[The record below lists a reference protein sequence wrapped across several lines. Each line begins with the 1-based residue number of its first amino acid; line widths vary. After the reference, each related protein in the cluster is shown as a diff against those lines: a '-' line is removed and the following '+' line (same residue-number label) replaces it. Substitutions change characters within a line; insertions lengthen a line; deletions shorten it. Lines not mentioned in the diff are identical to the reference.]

1 MSAPSPRWF
10 ALALAW
16 TSACGEPSDSCISL
30 AEDGVVLTA
39 YVTDNGARVRAEIE
53 LRRDPDE
60 IALRLCD
67 KSSISVDGAR
77 AVHVRRPSG
86 SSVYKAD
93 IETTADPNS
102 RTITL
107 EHEDGTERY
116 SAAIDAPG
124 FDISAPSAGTELSR
138 LAPLE
143 LAWAPARPDALIN
156 ARVDDVIDGET
167 CLGAPILLD
176 LPDEGA
182 AVLVPGELQVA
193 KESVPAVAECDAYVR
208 LTRAVSAALAPT
220 SGGASR
226 LHPDSRVEASTSR
239 EIPFTSVP

>member
-1 MSAPSPRWF
+1 MDALSQRWF

-16 TSACGEPSDSCISL
+16 TSACGEPSDACISL
-30 AEDGVVLTA
+30 AEEGVLLTA
-39 YVTDNGARVRAEIE
+39 YITDTGARVRAEIE
-53 LRRDPDE
+53 LRREPDE

-77 AVHVRRPSG
+77 AAHVRRPSG

-93 IETTADPNS
+93 IESNDPGS

-116 SAAIDAPG
+116 SAEIDAPA
-124 FDISAPSAGTELSR
+124 FDISAPSAGMKLSR
-138 LAPLE
+138 KAPLD
-143 LAWAPARPDALIN
+143 LAWTPPRPDALIS

-182 AVLVPGELQVA
+182 AELVPGELKVA

-208 LTRAVSAALAPT
+208 LTRAVSAPLAPP
-220 SGGASR
+220 SGRAFR

-239 EIPFTSVP
+239 EITFTSVP